1 MTFTIRCPLS
11 LEIVLLVLSSLSLNC
26 STQYLPK
33 SCSDSTGPY
42 STKVTFRTHAWYWV
56 RVLFHNLI
64 SPISIYTRRAFWARL
79 SMLHVI
85 EFNLWPKSSAP
96 QSIEK

>member
-1 MTFTIRCPLS
+1 MYHYRRIQNKN
-11 LEIVLLVLSSLSLNC
+11 LNIII
-26 STQYLPK
+26 QRRGK
-33 SCSDSTGPY
+33 G
-42 STKVTFRTHAWYWV
+42 WV

-64 SPISIYTRRAFWARL
+64 SPISTCIYTRRAFWARL

-85 EFNLWPKSSAP
+85 EFNLWPLSSAP

>member
-1 MTFTIRCPLS
+1 MVTSFCIYRRGRGGGGNG
-11 LEIVLLVLSSLSLNC
+11 VNRGSSRL
-26 STQYLPK
+26 TRLPE
-33 SCSDSTGPY
+33 SDPNARGR
-42 STKVTFRTHAWYWV
+42 VRGV

>member
-1 MTFTIRCPLS
+1 MQID
-11 LEIVLLVLSSLSLNC
+11 N
-26 STQYLPK
+26 
-33 SCSDSTGPY
+33 PY
-42 STKVTFRTHAWYWV
+42 ACFLDFAIAFCRTV

>member
-1 MTFTIRCPLS
+1 MDISNKYMYLRLASVILFCFYTY
-11 LEIVLLVLSSLSLNC
+11 LEFKVFSDHSEGEC
-26 STQYLPK
+26 SFCFGNFASNP
-33 SCSDSTGPY
+33 
-42 STKVTFRTHAWYWV
+42 V

-85 EFNLWPKSSAP
+85 EFNLWPKSSAL

>member
-1 MTFTIRCPLS
+1 MS
-11 LEIVLLVLSSLSLNC
+11 VLLVRVLFHNLISPISIYTRRAFWARLSILHVIEFNLW
-26 STQYLPK
+26 PK
-33 SCSDSTGPY
+33 SS
-42 STKVTFRTHAWYWV
+42 AV

-79 SMLHVI
+79 SMLHAI